1 MERFL
6 FIVMM
11 VLFCLTVIVG
21 CRSKKLVKE
30 EYRKQTTKTTE
41 LVIE

>member
-21 CRSKKLVKE
+21 CRSKKLIKE
-30 EYRKQTTKTTE
+30 EYQKTTTQTTE
-41 LVIE
+41 IVIE